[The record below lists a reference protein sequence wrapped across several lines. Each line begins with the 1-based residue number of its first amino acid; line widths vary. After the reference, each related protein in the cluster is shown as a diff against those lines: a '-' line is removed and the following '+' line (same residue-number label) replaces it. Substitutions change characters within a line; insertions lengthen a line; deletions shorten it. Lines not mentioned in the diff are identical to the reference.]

1 MNGSMLPICLALCL
15 AGWAVS
21 GASIEAQK
29 TSSVCYLCND
39 TQCQNIESFYDH
51 LTTNSTLWSRGEMAK
66 LPPCPTT
73 SPPPSGKCLLCVKS
87 QKVYAVCD
95 SEIIK
100 PAFEGQ
106 GISMPVIKANCTGIV
121 STDQMDGA
129 GGLTWSPDP
138 IAPTMTPDGTGR
150 LSKETRF
157 AIVSIPIAFSVIFIL
172 IVVLR
177 RRTRSSVVWC
187 PHQRST
193 SEVHSEQYQTQLK
206 LLKRKVDIV

>member
-21 GASIEAQK
+21 GASIE
-29 TSSVCYLCND
+29 D
-39 TQCQNIESFYDH
+39 
-51 LTTNSTLWSRGEMAK
+51 
-66 LPPCPTT
+66 
-73 SPPPSGKCLLCVKS
+73 
-87 QKVYAVCD
+87 
-95 SEIIK
+95 
-100 PAFEGQ
+100 
-106 GISMPVIKANCTGIV
+106 CTGIV